1 MLQVEVRKTW
11 PQARGCW
18 CLQTLEEGRRWI
30 SLEPPSG
37 TSPSSACKTDS
48 FWTSDFWN
56 RRIIN
61 VCCSGLLQLCREP
74 MSPQLWHRVGC
85 VTWCPPSRGGRPGP
99 FPPPAGDLLCSRA
112 SRPCG
117 DGLSVRS
124 TCGFLPPGR
133 AGHTPGEAFWWATA
147 ICSGSGLPTLK
158 KKRKEK
164 KRLGSGVPGP
174 GNARVRGQ
182 PEGPWGCKGAPRPGS
197 TPETQEHLALGLC
210 VASVSRFPGLEGVG
224 LGCQPVPTPLS
235 PPVLA
240 RGVGDSGCQMGLGSL
255 PTLLWATCQ
264 TDARSSDSPTGS
276 FPTWHQKAPGVTWAL
291 CWPCPG
297 RALAQGSGLGGC

>member
-1 MLQVEVRKTW
+1 MQVEVRKTW

-61 VCCSGLLQLCREP
+61 VCCSGLLQLRREP
-74 MSPQLWHRVGC
+74 MSPQLWHWVGC

-124 TCGFLPPGR
+124 TCGFLPPGEGR
-133 AGHTPGEAFWWATA
+133 PHARR
-147 ICSGSGLPTLK
+147 GLLVGDSHLFRLWPPNIK

-182 PEGPWGCKGAPRPGS
+182 PEGSWGCKATEPPDLAPPQRPRS
-197 TPETQEHLALGLC
+197 TWPWAC
-210 VASVSRFPGLEGVG
+210 VSRL
-224 LGCQPVPTPLS
+224 
-235 PPVLA
+235 
-240 RGVGDSGCQMGLGSL
+240 
-255 PTLLWATCQ
+255 
-264 TDARSSDSPTGS
+264 
-276 FPTWHQKAPGVTWAL
+276 
-291 CWPCPG
+291 
-297 RALAQGSGLGGC
+297 